1 MSQPNTDTPNHA
13 VYGRPTDDVINGENV
28 HRDDYNENIEPS
40 RNPKSI
46 QTTISDSSN
55 TPKQAVPPIT
65 HFTEPTTK
73 YWQTILPSNHTPQN
87 APYKYGFPAKLPDSR
102 FLVLPIRP
110 LKDNHKHAVASLL
123 VNQASMEV
131 VDTLSDFLADL
142 VRRFEPDVIIGLP
155 TLGLSLAPLVAR
167 NLGLERYIPL
177 GYSRKFWYDDALSTS
192 VSSITSPEL
201 GLKKVY
207 LDPHQLPLVL
217 GKRCVIID
225 DAVSSGATLKMT
237 WDLLEKIGCD
247 IVGCGVVM
255 KQGSKWEEK
264 IGQERVDRLVYVL
277 ESPLL
282 EAVDG
287 GWALRS

>member
-1 MSQPNTDTPNHA
+1 MSQPTTDIQNYKVDDA
-13 VYGRPTDDVINGENV
+13 STDHVMISENA
-28 HRDDYNENIEPS
+28 HGKNSKKNLELSEK
-40 RNPKSI
+40 PKST
-46 QTTISDSSN
+46 QETISESSN
-55 TPKQAVPPIT
+55 IPKQAISPIT
-65 HFTEPTTK
+65 HFTEPTTA
-73 YWQTILPSNHTPQN
+73 YWQTILPSNHTPQTP
-87 APYKYGFPAKLPDSR
+87 PYRYGFPAKLPDSR

-110 LKDNHKHAVASLL
+110 LKDNPKHAVASLL

-167 NLGLERYIPL
+167 NLGFKRYVPL
-177 GYSRKFWYDDALSTS
+177 GYSRKFWYDDALSAS

-225 DAVSSGATLKMT
+225 DAVSSGATLKTT

-247 IVGCGVVM
+247 IVACGVVM
-255 KQGSKWEEK
+255 KQGNKWEQK

-282 EAVDG
+282 EAVDE
-287 GWALRS
+287 GWTFRS

>member
-1 MSQPNTDTPNHA
+1 MSQPTTDIQNYEVDDA
-13 VYGRPTDDVINGENV
+13 STDDVIIGENA
-28 HRDDYNENIEPS
+28 HGENSKKNLELS
-40 RNPKSI
+40 KKPKST

-55 TPKQAVPPIT
+55 IPKQAISPIT
-65 HFTEPTTK
+65 HFTEPTTT
-73 YWQTILPSNHTPQN
+73 YWQTILPSNHTPQTP
-87 APYKYGFPAKLPDSR
+87 PYRYGFPAKLPDSR

-110 LKDNHKHAVASLL
+110 LKDNPKHAVASLL

-167 NLGLERYIPL
+167 NLGLKRYVPL
-177 GYSRKFWYDDALSTS
+177 GYSRKFWYDDALSAS

-201 GLKKVY
+201 GLKRVY
-207 LDPHQLPLVL
+207 LDPHQLPLLL

-225 DAVSSGATLKMT
+225 DAVSSGATLKTT

-247 IVGCGVVM
+247 IVACGVVM
-255 KQGSKWEEK
+255 KQGNKWEQK
-264 IGQERVDRLVYVL
+264 IGQERVDKLAYVL
-277 ESPLL
+277 QSPLL
-282 EAVDG
+282 EAVDE
-287 GWALRS
+287 GWAFRS

>member
-1 MSQPNTDTPNHA
+1 MSQPNTDIQNHA
-13 VYGRPTDDVINGENV
+13 VRGRSTDDVISGANV
-28 HRDDYNENIEPS
+28 HRDGYGENTEPS
-40 RNPKSI
+40 TNPKSI
-46 QTTISDSSN
+46 QTAISDSGN
-55 TPKQAVPPIT
+55 TPKQAVLPIT
-65 HFTEPTTK
+65 HFTEPTTT

-87 APYKYGFPAKLPDSR
+87 PPYKYGFPAKLPDSR

-110 LKDNHKHAVASLL
+110 LKDNPKHAVASLL
-123 VNQASMEV
+123 VNQASMEA
-131 VDTLSDFLADL
+131 VDVLSNFLADL

-167 NLGLERYIPL
+167 NLGLKRYIPL
-177 GYSRKFWYDDALSTS
+177 GYSRKFWYDEALSAS

-225 DAVSSGATLKMT
+225 DAVSSGATLKTT

-247 IVGCGVVM
+247 IVACGVVM
-255 KQGSKWEEK
+255 KQGNKWEQE
-264 IGQERVDRLVYVL
+264 IGQERVDRLVYVF

>member
-1 MSQPNTDTPNHA
+1 MSQPNTDTQKHA
-13 VYGRPTDDVINGENV
+13 VYDRSTDDVIIGQSAHQED
-28 HRDDYNENIEPS
+28 HNESTELS
-40 RNPKSI
+40 KKPKSI
-46 QTTISDSSN
+46 QTTANDSSN
-55 TPKQAVPPIT
+55 VPNQAVLPTI
-65 HFTEPTTK
+65 HFIEPTTT
-73 YWQTILPSNHTPQN
+73 YWQTILPSSHTPQN
-87 APYKYGFPAKLPDSR
+87 PPYKYGFPAKLPDSR

-110 LKDNHKHAVASLL
+110 LKDNPKHAVASLL

-131 VDTLSDFLADL
+131 VDILSDFLADL

-167 NLGLERYIPL
+167 NLGLKRYIPL
-177 GYSRKFWYDDALSTS
+177 GYSRKFWYDDALSAS

-225 DAVSSGATLKMT
+225 DAVSSGSTLKTT
-237 WDLLEKIGCD
+237 WDLLERIGCD
-247 IVGCGVVM
+247 IVACGVVM
-255 KQGSKWEEK
+255 KQGNKWEQR
-264 IGQERVDRLVYVL
+264 IGRERVDKLIYVL

>member
-1 MSQPNTDTPNHA
+1 MSQPTTYIQN
-13 VYGRPTDDVINGENV
+13 VEVDDQSINNVTIGENA
-28 HRDDYNENIEPS
+28 HQKHPKKNLELFSKPENVQP
-40 RNPKSI
+40 
-46 QTTISDSSN
+46 TISDAS
-55 TPKQAVPPIT
+55 TIPRPAIPPIT
-65 HFTEPTTK
+65 HFTEPTAT
-73 YWQTILPSNHTPQN
+73 YWQDLLPSNHTPQN
-87 APYKYGFPAKLPDSR
+87 PPYQYGFPAKLPDSR

-110 LKDNHKHAVASLL
+110 LKDNPKHAVASLL

-131 VDTLSDFLADL
+131 VDILSAFLADL
-142 VRRFEPDVIIGLP
+142 VCRFEPDVIIGLP

-167 NLGLERYIPL
+167 NLGLKRYIPL
-177 GYSRKFWYDDALSTS
+177 GYSRKFWYDDALSAS

-225 DAVSSGATLKMT
+225 DAVSSGATLKTT

-247 IVGCGVVM
+247 IVACGVVM
-255 KQGSKWEEK
+255 KQGNRWEQK
-264 IGQERVDRLVYVL
+264 IGQERVDKLVYVL

-282 EAVDG
+282 EAVDD
-287 GWALRS
+287 GWVLRS

>member
-1 MSQPNTDTPNHA
+1 MSQPTPDLQNYE
-13 VYGRPTDDVINGENV
+13 VDDASTVDIIIGENA
-28 HRDDYNENIEPS
+28 HGENFKKNLELS
-40 RNPKSI
+40 KKPKST
-46 QTTISDSSN
+46 QTTISESSN
-55 TPKQAVPPIT
+55 IPKQVIPPIT
-65 HFTEPTTK
+65 HFTEPTTT
-73 YWQTILPSNHTPQN
+73 YWQTILPSNHTPQ
-87 APYKYGFPAKLPDSR
+87 APPYRYAFPAKLPDSR
-102 FLVLPIRP
+102 FLVLSIRP
-110 LKDNHKHAVASLL
+110 LKDNPKHAVASLL

-167 NLGLERYIPL
+167 NLGLKRYVPL
-177 GYSRKFWYDDALSTS
+177 GYSRKFWYDDALSAS

-217 GKRCVIID
+217 AKRCVIID
-225 DAVSSGATLKMT
+225 DAVSSGATLKTT

-247 IVGCGVVM
+247 IVACGVVM
-255 KQGSKWEEK
+255 KQGNKWEQRL
-264 IGQERVDRLVYVL
+264 GQERVDKLVYVL

-282 EAVDG
+282 EAVDE
-287 GWALRS
+287 GWAFRS

>member
-1 MSQPNTDTPNHA
+1 MPQLNTDIQKYE
-13 VYGRPTDDVINGENV
+13 VDDKSTDDVIIGENA
-28 HRDDYNENIEPS
+28 HQK
-40 RNPKSI
+40 NPDKNLKLSKNLKSI
-46 QTTISDSSN
+46 QTTANDSSN
-55 TPKQAVPPIT
+55 IPNQAVPPIT
-65 HFTEPTTK
+65 YFTEPTTT
-73 YWQTILPSNHTPQN
+73 YWQSILSSSHTPQN
-87 APYKYGFPAKLPDSR
+87 PPYKYGFAAKLPDSR

-110 LKDNHKHAVASLL
+110 LKDNPKHAVASLL

-131 VDTLSDFLADL
+131 VDILSDFLADL
-142 VRRFEPDVIIGLP
+142 VRRFEPDAIIGLP

-167 NLGLERYIPL
+167 NLGLKRYIPL
-177 GYSRKFWYDDALSTS
+177 GYSRKFWYDDALSAS

-225 DAVSSGATLKMT
+225 DAVSSGATLKTT

-247 IVGCGVVM
+247 IVACGVVM
-255 KQGSKWEEK
+255 KQGNKWEQR
-264 IGQERVDRLVYVL
+264 IGQERVDKLVYVL

-282 EAVDG
+282 ENVDE
-287 GWALRS
+287 GWVLRS